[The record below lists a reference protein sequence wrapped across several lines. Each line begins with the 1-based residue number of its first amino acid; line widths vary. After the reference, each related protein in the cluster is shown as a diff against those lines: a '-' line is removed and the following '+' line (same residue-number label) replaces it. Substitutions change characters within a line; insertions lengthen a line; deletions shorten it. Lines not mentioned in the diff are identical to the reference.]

1 VTEPRRT
8 HEVEVK
14 FDVEVDI
21 AVPDWTRVPGIAT
34 VGAAERRAL
43 DAVYLDTADAELGR
57 SGYALRR
64 RTGGPDAGWHVKGP
78 RVGAGREELGWPLGD
93 GGIAEV
99 PAPGRAAIAHITD
112 EPLSPLARIR
122 NDRIAYDLLDT
133 EGGVVAEFVDDH
145 VTARDERAG
154 VDRAWREWEIELGP
168 AAPED
173 HEPLFAAIGEIA
185 RAAGA
190 SDASSDS
197 KLARALGL

>member
-1 VTEPRRT
+1 M
-8 HEVEVK
+8 K

-99 PAPGRAAIAHITD
+99 PAPVRAAIAHIT

>member
-1 VTEPRRT
+1 
-8 HEVEVK
+8 VK

-21 AVPDWTRVPGIAT
+21 AVPDWTRVPGVAT

-78 RVGAGREELGWPLGD
+78 RVGAGREELGWPLGG

-99 PAPGRAAIAHITD
+99 PAPVRAAIAHITD

-122 NDRIAYDLLDT
+122 NDRVAYDLLDT

-154 VDRAWREWEIELGP
+154 VDRTWREWEIELGP

>member
-1 VTEPRRT
+1 M
-8 HEVEVK
+8 
-14 FDVEVDI
+14 
-21 AVPDWTRVPGIAT
+21 
-34 VGAAERRAL
+34 
-43 DAVYLDTADAELGR
+43 
-57 SGYALRR
+57 
-64 RTGGPDAGWHVKGP
+64 
-78 RVGAGREELGWPLGD
+78 
-93 GGIAEV
+93 
-99 PAPGRAAIAHITD
+99 
-112 EPLSPLARIR
+112 
-122 NDRIAYDLLDT
+122 
-133 EGGVVAEFVDDH
+133 VAEFVDDH